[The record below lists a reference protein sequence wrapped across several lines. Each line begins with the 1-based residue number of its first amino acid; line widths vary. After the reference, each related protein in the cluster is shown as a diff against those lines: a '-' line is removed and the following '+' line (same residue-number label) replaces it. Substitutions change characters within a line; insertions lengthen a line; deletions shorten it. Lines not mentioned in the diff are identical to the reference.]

1 MAPSR
6 SSAWLPPHGKGL
18 AVAVI
23 AAFRQHD
30 KKFNKKV
37 LDPKGC
43 GFYGQPVV
51 PRSAGHK
58 GRGASA
64 RAERQPVT
72 QTKAEGGETRY
83 AN

>member
-1 MAPSR
+1 M
-6 SSAWLPPHGKGL
+6 
-18 AVAVI
+18 VVI

-51 PRSAGHK
+51 PRSAGHNK